1 MAIKFIIS
9 VGIFIFELLIKLFA
23 LQHTFWYDAWNVFD
37 VIIVSMLWISSNTL
51 VIENN
56 SYRAAGASVG
66 AARILRFI
74 KVLRSM
80 KSVKALKVKIY
91 AKKLLV
97 IDFCSG

>member
-1 MAIKFIIS
+1 M
-9 VGIFIFELLIKLFA
+9 FA

-37 VIIVSMLWISSNTL
+37 VFVVSMLWISSNTL
-51 VIENN
+51 VIGAY
-56 SYRAAGASVG
+56 YRAAGASVG